1 DKNEDC
7 LGKIPF
13 RALVAFILVFTGAS
27 VAGGTLYKAFMET
40 DDIFVTN
47 FIAIPWIWYLEIAE
61 LVICAIVVYFAIM
74 MLAFAIVVSKRT
86 RGRNHRNIQE
96 GCIMGGR
103 KTASF

>member
-1 DKNEDC
+1 
-7 LGKIPF
+7 
-13 RALVAFILVFTGAS
+13 
-27 VAGGTLYKAFMET
+27 M
-40 DDIFVTN
+40 
-47 FIAIPWIWYLEIAE
+47 EIAE

-103 KTASF
+103 KTASFVSATHLFYQPLGESQRYFMK

>member
-1 DKNEDC
+1 MALRMCPSQNINVPGDPSNRMLVKDK
-7 LGKIPF
+7 
-13 RALVAFILVFTGAS
+13 
-27 VAGGTLYKAFMET
+27 
-40 DDIFVTN
+40 
-47 FIAIPWIWYLEIAE
+47 IWYVEIAE

-103 KTASF
+103 KTASFGSHKAIL